1 MLKFS
6 TIARLACVLLAL
18 MFSGCAQ
25 QKPARVTATV
35 TGAALEA
42 LPLGRLPQSVTPISY
57 SMQLDTDPNLA
68 VFSGGV
74 QIEIS
79 LSEAKQQFWI
89 HGQGLRVSRV
99 LVKTGVQEIVGS
111 YAQKDESGV
120 ALLSFARV
128 IPAGSA
134 TLLMEYSADYSPKLD
149 GLYKV
154 TDAGRNYLFTQF
166 ESIFARQMFPGF
178 DEPGF
183 KTPFSIQISIP
194 KHMRAIGNTPISTE
208 TLMGDHKQIQF
219 QTTKKL
225 PTYLL
230 ALAIGE
236 LDIVEFTDIP
246 ANEIRKEPL
255 ALRGVATFGKG
266 AKMQYALSNTAPI
279 LLALE
284 QYFGSPYPYE
294 KLDIIAVPDFNS
306 GAMENAGA
314 ITYRETLLL
323 MNDDAPM
330 FQKVA
335 YTGTHT
341 HELAHQWFGNLVT
354 PVWWDDIWLN
364 EAFAT
369 WMASKIAGRAQPTFN
384 FQNRTQSG
392 AFDAMDVD
400 AFASARQIR
409 NPVGSRDEIIGAF
422 DSITYRKGGGVLA
435 MFESYL
441 GEDRFQAGV
450 RLHMQRFAH
459 GNATASDFLRSLSD
473 AAQDPNISASFE
485 SFLNQ
490 SGVPS
495 LAFNFACDANSVRI
509 NAVQTRYTPLGLPD
523 ASAQRWQIP
532 LCVLYP
538 TILDGKSITQT
549 SCELVTEQRDS
560 WNLQQANC
568 PAWILPNANGAAYAR
583 FTLPAPQFALL
594 AQQDLPP
601 ASLLSLHDSMAAAL
615 YSGTLD
621 SKTYLTATEKL
632 AANADANVAIAPML
646 ALRQVLQ
653 YGNAIDKARIRSK
666 ILPIYL
672 KRLALIGLNGDSTTD
687 KDAPAATAELRLK
700 IAEFAVLYAQD
711 TATTQQFAELGS
723 EYLGLAPAGG
733 KTLPVQLRG
742 VALAASIRVLGMRA
756 QTALKDKI
764 RNASDAVFRGQ
775 ALSALGS
782 AAGSTTNRELQKDAL
797 AFSLDA
803 SLRVNELLSIAN
815 QMSTLPAAK
824 TEVWAW
830 LSEQTAQLIDKM
842 PEKSHSRILD
852 LAGGLCSNA
861 DAALFRAHFEP
872 QLEKFV
878 NGSRT
883 FALVNER
890 IARCSAVRAYLQ

>member
-6 TIARLACVLLAL
+6 TITRLACASLVL

-25 QKPARVTATV
+25 QQSARVTSTL

-42 LPLGRLPQSVTPISY
+42 LPLGRLPQSVTPKSY
-57 SMQLDTDPNLA
+57 SIQLDADPNLA
-68 VFSGGV
+68 VFSGKV

-89 HGQGLRVSRV
+89 HGQGLRVTRV
-99 LVKTGVQEIVGS
+99 LIKTGTQEIAGN
-111 YAQKDESGV
+111 YAQKEESGV
-120 ALLSFARV
+120 ALLSFASV
-128 IPAGSA
+128 IPAGAA
-134 TLLMEYSADYSPKLD
+134 TLMIDYSADYSPKLD

-194 KHMRAIGNTPISTE
+194 KHMRAIGNTPISAE
-208 TLMGDHKQIQF
+208 TVILDRKQIQF

-230 ALAIGE
+230 ALAVGE
-236 LDIVEFTDIP
+236 LDIVEFADIP
-246 ANEIRKEPL
+246 ANEIRTQPL

-266 AKMQYALSNTAPI
+266 GKMQYALSNTAPI

-284 QYFGSPYPYE
+284 RYFGSPYPYE

-409 NPVGSRDEIIGAF
+409 NPVDNRDEIIGAF

-435 MFESYL
+435 MFENYL

-459 GNATASDFLRSLSD
+459 GNATATDFLRSLSD
-473 AAQDPNISASFE
+473 AAQDPNIAVSFE

-495 LAFNFACDANSVRI
+495 LAFSFACDAKGVRI

-523 ASAQRWQIP
+523 ASPQRWQIP

-538 TILDGKSITQT
+538 SILDGKSSTRT
-549 SCELVTEQRDS
+549 SCELVTEARGS
-560 WNLQQANC
+560 WTLQQANC
-568 PAWILPNANGAAYAR
+568 PAWILPNANGASYAR
-583 FTLPAPQFALL
+583 FTLPAAQFALI
-594 AQQDLPP
+594 AQQDLPA
-601 ASLLSLHDSMAAAL
+601 ASMLSLHDSMAAAL

-621 SKTYLTATEKL
+621 SKNCLNAVEKL
-632 AANADANVAIAPML
+632 AANADANVATAPML

-653 YGNAIDKARIRSK
+653 YGNAVDATRIKSK

-672 KRLALIGLNGDSTTD
+672 KRLAAIGLLGDSEAD
-687 KDAPAATAELRLK
+687 KEAPAATAELRLK
-700 IAEFAVLYAQD
+700 IVEFAVLYAQD
-711 TATTQQFAELGS
+711 SATTNQLAELGS
-723 EYLGLAPAGG
+723 SYLGLSPATT
-733 KTLPVQLRG
+733 KVLPVQLRG
-742 VALAASIRVLGMRA
+742 IALAASLRVLGMPA
-756 QTALKDKI
+756 QRALKDKI
-764 RNASDAVFRGQ
+764 RSSSDAVFRGQ
-775 ALSALGS
+775 ALSAMGS
-782 AAGSTTNRELQKDAL
+782 AAGSAANSELQKDAL
-797 AFSLDA
+797 AFSFDP
-803 SLRVNELLSIAN
+803 SLRVSEVLNIAN

-830 LSEQTAQLIDKM
+830 LSTQTAVLVEKM
-842 PEKSHSRILD
+842 PEKSHARVLD
-852 LAGGLCSNA
+852 LAGGLCSSA

-878 NGSRT
+878 NGPRT

-890 IARCSAVRAYLQ
+890 IARCTAVRAYLQ